1 VDTLLTQIIFF
12 NGGVFMKKMVKYD
25 MAFRQ
30 EALRLSQEEG
40 STQASVERD
49 LGLWP
54 GAISVWKKEF
64 SSEGLVGSSL
74 KRPLKPQ
81 DAAMRQLQRE
91 NERLKRERDILKKA
105 VAIFSVDPN
114 RYSRS

>member
-1 VDTLLTQIIFF
+1 
-12 NGGVFMKKMVKYD
+12 MKKYD
-25 MAFRQ
+25 DAFRQ
-30 EALRLSQEEG
+30 EAVRLSQAAD

-54 GAISVWKKEF
+54 GAISVWKR
-64 SSEGLVGSSL
+64 SL
-74 KRPLKPQ
+74 RPDSLIPSNGKAHCKPQ
-81 DAAMRQLQRE
+81 EVAFRQLQRE

-105 VAIFSVDPN
+105 LAIFSVDPK

>member
-1 VDTLLTQIIFF
+1 
-12 NGGVFMKKMVKYD
+12 MKRKSKYD
-25 MAFRQ
+25 DAFRR

-40 STQASVERD
+40 STQASVEQD

-64 SSEGLVGSSL
+64 SSEGGISSSL
-74 KRPLKPQ
+74 KRPLRPQ
-81 DAAMRQLQRE
+81 DAALRHLQRE

>member
-1 VDTLLTQIIFF
+1 
-12 NGGVFMKKMVKYD
+12 MKQSPKYD
-25 MAFRQ
+25 LAFRK
-30 EALRLSQEEG
+30 EALRLSREEG
-40 STQASVERD
+40 QSQSSVERD

-54 GAISVWKKEF
+54 GAISVWKKEIPADSF
-64 SSEGLVGSSL
+64 EVPSGKNSP
-74 KRPLKPQ
+74 KQ
-81 DAAMRQLQRE
+81 YDAAFRHLQRE